1 MQPYDDPSDAAA
13 FACLKAL
20 DREGPVAEV
29 LTIGMFGLLIL
40 AIMLGVSLSY
50 AMGAIAVIFSFLMSG
65 TNGFYSVVSSTFG
78 NMWSILLSAIPLFIF
93 IGVALGRSRIA
104 NDLYSAFYLWSGR
117 MNGGLLVGTAG
128 FAAVLSAMTGNCSAS
143 TITTGLVGMPAMKKH
158 GYDDK
163 FVLGTIGESGILE
176 ILIPPSITLIII
188 GMMTGQSVGK
198 LFFGGL
204 IAGLF
209 ILAAFIIY
217 IILRAYTRPDLTPA
231 AQFSVPLIDKL
242 KAFKSVFLP
251 LLIVV
256 SVLVSIFLSIAT
268 PTEAAAVGGAA
279 VTFSVWVRGELTW
292 RFVRD
297 VSYDTASVTG
307 MITWIIF
314 GASAFV
320 SVYASG
326 GGVSFMLELLRGS
339 DLGPWS
345 LIILMQVTAL
355 ILGVFLDPVGI
366 ILLTLPIFFPIVMEL
381 SFDPIWFCVV
391 FQLNLCIGYISPPF
405 GYNLFYLKSLS
416 PTTSIS
422 TIYRSVVPFLA
433 IMLLIGGALLAS
445 YLSCRTF
452 RHAERLPEGI
462 ELWDLRVGAGPLP
475 PGLFRVAGKQ
485 GRSLT
490 DVLA

>member
-1 MQPYDDPSDAAA
+1 MSP
-13 FACLKAL
+13 
-20 DREGPVAEV
+20 EI
-29 LTIGMFGLLIL
+29 LTIGMFGSLIL

-50 AMGAIAVIFSFLMSG
+50 AMGAIAVVFSYLMSG
-65 TNGFYSVVSSTFG
+65 PNGFYSVVSSTFG

-104 NDLYSAFYLWSGR
+104 NDLYNAFYLWSGR

-163 FVLGTIGESGILE
+163 FVLGTIGAAGTLG

-188 GMMTGQSVGK
+188 AMMTGQSVGK

-217 IILRAYTRPDLTPA
+217 IILRAYYRPDLAPA
-231 AQFSVPLIDKL
+231 AEVSAPLRDKL
-242 KAFKSVFLP
+242 MAFKSVCLP
-251 LLIVV
+251 LLIIV
-256 SVLVSIFLSIAT
+256 SVLVSIFMGIAT
-268 PTEAAAVGGAA
+268 PTEAAAVGVAA
-279 VTFSVWVRGELTW
+279 VVFSVWIRGELSW
-292 RFVRD
+292 RFIRD

-314 GASAFV
+314 GAGAFV

-339 DLGPWS
+339 DLGPWT
-345 LIILMQVTAL
+345 LIILMQLTAL
-355 ILGVFLDPVGI
+355 ILGMFLDPIGI
-366 ILLTLPIFFPIVMEL
+366 ILLTLPIFFPIVVEL
-381 SFDPIWFCVV
+381 GFDPIWFCVV

-416 PTTSIS
+416 RETPIG
-422 TIYRSVVPFLA
+422 TIYRAVTPFLA
-433 IMLLIGGALLAS
+433 IMLLTGATLLAFPS
-445 YLSCRTF
+445 ILISMIAYM
-452 RHAERLPEGI
+452 
-462 ELWDLRVGAGPLP
+462 D
-475 PGLFRVAGKQ
+475 
-485 GRSLT
+485 
-490 DVLA
+490 